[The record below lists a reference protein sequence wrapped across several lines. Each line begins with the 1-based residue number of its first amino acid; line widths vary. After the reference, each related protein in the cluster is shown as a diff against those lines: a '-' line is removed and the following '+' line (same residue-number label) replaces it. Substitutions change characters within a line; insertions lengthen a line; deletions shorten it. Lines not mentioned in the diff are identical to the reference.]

1 MKAQHKQ
8 DTQAANKSHRKL
20 TRTQILNQERI
31 LAAALTEFSRF
42 GFRGTTVD
50 QIATGSGM
58 SKANILYYFRRKKDI
73 YLAVL
78 EKTLNN
84 WLEPLQSMN
93 PDGDPKQ
100 ELWKYIQ
107 TKIRLSRSSPEA
119 SRLFASEILQGAP
132 LLKPFL
138 ESELKQVVDSNC
150 EVLQQWIDEGK
161 LIDVPPMH
169 LIFMIWAATQH
180 YADFA
185 TQINAL
191 TADEEEQIF
200 SDAETTLK
208 KVLLRGMLNGTA
220 H

>member
-1 MKAQHKQ
+1 MKAQQHENSQ
-8 DTQAANKSHRKL
+8 DAVVNQRKL
-20 TRTQILNQERI
+20 TRTQMQNQERI

-50 QIATGSGM
+50 QIAAGSGM
-58 SKANILYYFRRKKDI
+58 SKANILYYFRRKNDI

-78 EKTLNN
+78 EKTLDN
-84 WLEPLQSMN
+84 WLAPLQSMN
-93 PDGDPKQ
+93 PHGDPQ
-100 ELWKYIQ
+100 EELWNYIK
-107 TKIRLSRSSPEA
+107 TKIRLSRTAPEA

-138 ESELKQVVDSNC
+138 ETELKDVVDKNC
-150 EVLQQWIDEGK
+150 KVLQQWIDEGK
-161 LIDVPPMH
+161 LVEAPPLH
-169 LIFMIWAATQH
+169 LVFMIWAATQH

-191 TADEEEQIF
+191 TADAEDQIF
-200 SDAETTLK
+200 SDAETTMQ
-208 KVLLRGMLNGTA
+208 KVLLRGMLTTPR

>member
-1 MKAQHKQ
+1 MKAQQ
-8 DTQAANKSHRKL
+8 QQNSRGASVSQSKL
-20 TRTQILNQERI
+20 TRTQMQNQERI

-50 QIATGSGM
+50 QIAAGSGM
-58 SKANILYYFRRKKDI
+58 SKANILYYFRRKNDI

-78 EKTLNN
+78 EKTLHN

-93 PDGDPKQ
+93 PDGNPQ
-100 ELWKYIQ
+100 EELWKYIQ
-107 TKIRLSRSSPEA
+107 TKIRLSRTAPEA

-138 ESELKQVVDSNC
+138 ETELKEVVEKNC
-150 EVLQQWIDEGK
+150 KVLQLWIDEGK
-161 LIDVPPMH
+161 LIDASPLH

-191 TADEEEQIF
+191 TADGEEQIF
-200 SDAETTLK
+200 SDAETTLQ
-208 KVLLRGMLNGTA
+208 KVLLRGMLTTPA

>member
-1 MKAQHKQ
+1 MKAQHQQHTQ
-8 DTQAANKSHRKL
+8 DELGSHRKL
-20 TRTQILNQERI
+20 TRTQMQNQERI

-58 SKANILYYFRRKKDI
+58 SKANILYYFRRKNDI

-78 EKTLNN
+78 EKTLEN
-84 WLEPLQSMN
+84 WLEPLQSMD
-93 PDGDPKQ
+93 PAGDPQQ
-100 ELWKYIQ
+100 ELWKYIK
-107 TKIRLSRSSPEA
+107 TKIHLSRTAPEA

-138 ESELKQVVDSNC
+138 ESELKDVVDANC
-150 EVLQQWIDEGK
+150 KVLQQWIDEGK
-161 LIDVPPMH
+161 LIDAPPLH

-191 TADEEEQIF
+191 TRDNEEQIF

-208 KVLLRGMLNGTA
+208 KVLLRGMLRTPE